1 MHALFFGAK
10 RVHIETV
17 RLTNRLIQLSTL
29 TAARFD
35 LMRVV
40 QMHPEGIHQSTL
52 RWLLGVTAPVVS
64 RMLGSL
70 EQLGFVERE
79 ADGADRRCQIVRLT
93 HRGQIA
99 LRVAKSA
106 TLVDLEADRTAACAA
121 TGDTSPATGSLS
133 VTEGTIA
140 AAAQEVAAFDS
151 YLLSARHAL
160 FDRAPYH
167 HPWQTPPFTMPIAFA
182 TLAAQR
188 MHVTRVADTRARPAY
203 A

>member
-17 RLTNRLIQLSTL
+17 RLTNRLIQLSAL

-64 RMLGSL
+64 RMLSSL
-70 EQLGFVERE
+70 QELGFVERE
-79 ADGADRRCQIVRLT
+79 ADGADRRCKIVRLS

-106 TLVDLEADRTAACAA
+106 TLVDREADRTAARAA
-121 TGDTSPATGSLS
+121 TGDTSPATGSYS
-133 VTEGTIA
+133 ETDAAIA
-140 AAAQEVAAFDS
+140 AASQEVAVFDS

-167 HPWQTPPFTMPIAFA
+167 HPWQTPPFTMPVAFA
-182 TLAAQR
+182 KLAAQR
-188 MHVTRVADTRARPAY
+188 MHTTLFAEPRARPAC